1 MAQSRGYRHLLEL
14 ASGGVGTVHVA
25 IRRDDP
31 ERRLVAVKRLHPNLR
46 DDPRAQ
52 RTLVAEAELA
62 GGVKHPNVLRVL
74 ETGEDTEG
82 PFLAMEYVEGC
93 SLAQLVAQV
102 RSSDEEIPLQV
113 ALDIARQMAL
123 GLHAIHEQVGGLLV
137 VHRDV
142 SPQNVLIGYE
152 GVVRIADFGIAK
164 PLNPLE
170 ERTSDTSTGL
180 LKGKVG
186 YMAPE
191 QLRFETPDR
200 RADLFALGV
209 VLWELLAGRR
219 LYHGHDGT
227 EGARRILHEP
237 PPDIGDEREDAPPE
251 IVQLLFELLAKEPA
265 TRPPTAAVVADR
277 LRVCGDL
284 LSAEEGP
291 VHVGDYTG
299 SFFEREREQRRA
311 TIARALERSKALDVA
326 EREFGEAAEE
336 PRHRDWHVKGAAI
349 KASLEYLQAAY
360 GSEGYARVLAG
371 CPEKV
376 RTTLGNAVLLS
387 SWYEGEVMVA
397 LTEVAQRLFG
407 QDDRTHLAIRIG
419 AASADFAFGDG
430 GPYEVFRRQGIREG
444 VKPLLQAS
452 AEIYRLYY
460 DVGAWLLEEVTDTA
474 AVIRIEGGAVF
485 PPAIADRILG
495 YLKRTLELIGCED
508 VVVKALVDRSDL
520 LFTSRWRDPVGGS
533 GRISRPPSM
542 TPSSPFPRPR

>member
-1 MAQSRGYRHLLEL
+1 M
-14 ASGGVGTVHVA
+14 HVA

-31 ERRLVAVKRLHPNLR
+31 DRALVAVKRLHPQLR
-46 DDPRAQ
+46 DDPRAR

-62 GGVKHPNVLRVL
+62 GGVRHPNVLRVL
-74 ETGEDTEG
+74 ETGEDSDG

-102 RSSDEEIPLQV
+102 RATDEEIPLQV
-113 ALDIARQMAL
+113 ALDVARQIAL
-123 GLHAIHEQVGGLLV
+123 GLHAIHDQVGGLLV

-152 GVVRIADFGIAK
+152 GLVRVADFGIAK
-164 PLNPLE
+164 PLNLLGE
-170 ERTSDTSTGL
+170 VTSDTSTGL

-237 PPDIGDEREDAPPE
+237 PPDVGDEREDAPPE
-251 IVQLLFELLAKEPA
+251 LVQLLFELLAKEPS
-265 TRPPTAAVVADR
+265 TRPPSAAVVADR
-277 LRVCGDL
+277 LRVCGEL
-284 LSAEEGP
+284 LAAEEGP

-299 SFFEREREQRRA
+299 SFFERQRAQRRA
-311 TIARALERSKALDVA
+311 TIARALERSKALDLG

-336 PRHRDWHVKGAAI
+336 PKRRDWRVKGAAI
-349 KASLEYLQAAY
+349 KASVEYLQAAY
-360 GSEGYARVLAG
+360 GTEGYARVLEG
-371 CPEKV
+371 CPEPV
-376 RTTLGNAVLLS
+376 RTTLDGAVLLS
-387 SWYEGEVMVA
+387 SWYGGDVMVA
-397 LTEVAQRLFG
+397 LTEVAQQLFG
-407 QDDRTHLAIRIG
+407 AEDGTSLAIRIG

-444 VKPLLQAS
+444 VRPLLLAS

-460 DVGAWLLEEVTDTA
+460 DVGAWVVEEVTEAA
-474 AVIRIEGGAVF
+474 AVIRIKKGAVF
-485 PPAIADRILG
+485 PSAIADRILG
-495 YLKRTLELIGCED
+495 YLRRALELIGCED
-508 VVVKALVDRSDL
+508 VVVKALVDGQDL
-520 LFTSRWRDPVGGS
+520 LFTSRWRDPLGGAGHRGGS
-533 GRISRPPSM
+533 GHISGLQG
-542 TPSSPFPRPR
+542 

>member
-31 ERRLVAVKRLHPNLR
+31 ERTLVAVKRLHANLR
-46 DDPRAQ
+46 DDPRAR
-52 RTLVAEAELA
+52 RTLTAEAELA

-74 ETGEDTEG
+74 ETGEDSDG
-82 PFLAMEYVEGC
+82 PYLAMEYVEGC
-93 SLAQLVAQV
+93 SLAQLVAHV
-102 RSSDEEIPLQV
+102 RAADEEVPLQIAV
-113 ALDIARQMAL
+113 DIARQMAL
-123 GLHAIHEQVGGLLV
+123 GLHAIHEQVGGLMV

-152 GVVRIADFGIAK
+152 GTVRVADFGIAK

-170 ERTSDTSTGL
+170 DVTSDTSTGL

-251 IVQLLFELLAKEPA
+251 IVQVLFELLAKEPA
-265 TRPPTAAVVADR
+265 ARPPTAAVVADR
-277 LRVCGDL
+277 LRVCGEL
-284 LSAEEGP
+284 LAAEEGP

-299 SFFEREREQRRA
+299 SFLERERGQRRA
-311 TIARALERSKALDVA
+311 TIARALERSQALDLGA
-326 EREFGEAAEE
+326 REFGDAAPE
-336 PRHRDWHVKGAAI
+336 PKRRDWHVKGAAI

-360 GSEGYARVLAG
+360 GAEGY
-371 CPEKV
+371 EKV
-376 RTTLGNAVLLS
+376 LRECPAQVQAALGSAVLLS
-387 SWYEGEVMVA
+387 SWYEGDVMVE

-407 QDDRTHLAIRIG
+407 ADDRTHLAIRIG

-444 VKPLLQAS
+444 VRPLLLAS

-460 DVGAWLLEEVTDTA
+460 DVGSWSVEEVTDTA
-474 AVIRIEGGAVF
+474 SVIRITEGAVF
-485 PPAIADRILG
+485 PQAIADRIQG

-508 VVVKALVDRSDL
+508 VVVTTLVDGDDL
-520 LFTSRWRDPVGGS
+520 LYSSRWRDPVGGT
-533 GRISRPPSM
+533 GRISRPPMM
-542 TPSSPFPRPR
+542 TPSSGFTRKS

>member
-1 MAQSRGYRHLLEL
+1 
-14 ASGGVGTVHVA
+14 
-25 IRRDDP
+25 
-31 ERRLVAVKRLHPNLR
+31 
-46 DDPRAQ
+46 
-52 RTLVAEAELA
+52 
-62 GGVKHPNVLRVL
+62 
-74 ETGEDTEG
+74 
-82 PFLAMEYVEGC
+82 
-93 SLAQLVAQV
+93 
-102 RSSDEEIPLQV
+102 
-113 ALDIARQMAL
+113 
-123 GLHAIHEQVGGLLV
+123 
-137 VHRDV
+137 
-142 SPQNVLIGYE
+142 
-152 GVVRIADFGIAK
+152 
-164 PLNPLE
+164 
-170 ERTSDTSTGL
+170 
-180 LKGKVG
+180 
-186 YMAPE
+186 
-191 QLRFETPDR
+191 
-200 RADLFALGV
+200 
-209 VLWELLAGRR
+209 
-219 LYHGHDGT
+219 
-227 EGARRILHEP
+227 
-237 PPDIGDEREDAPPE
+237 
-251 IVQLLFELLAKEPA
+251 
-265 TRPPTAAVVADR
+265 
-277 LRVCGDL
+277 
-284 LSAEEGP
+284 
-291 VHVGDYTG
+291 
-299 SFFEREREQRRA
+299 
-311 TIARALERSKALDVA
+311 RALERSKALDVA

-360 GSEGYARVLAG
+360 GTEGYARVLAG

-376 RTTLGNAVLLS
+376 RSTLGNAVLLS

-460 DVGAWLLEEVTDTA
+460 DVGAWLVEEVTDTA

-520 LFTSRWRDPVGGS
+520 LFTSRWRDPVGGT